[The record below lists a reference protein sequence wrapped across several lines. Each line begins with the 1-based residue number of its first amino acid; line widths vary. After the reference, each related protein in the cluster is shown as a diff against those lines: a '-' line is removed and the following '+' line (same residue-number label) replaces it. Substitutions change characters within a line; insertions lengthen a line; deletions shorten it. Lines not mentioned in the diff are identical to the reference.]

1 MMLALWRV
9 IILQWVVWVAA
20 ERCFPMDTRR
30 WSQSCF
36 SYKNCWNPC
45 VCWHVAAEIF
55 ASPWMFLFIR
65 WNIMKPHSGQ
75 NIQWLCVWVCV
86 RLQSFRLPMEI
97 YEEWCGDVLWNLC
110 YELVRSWWKNYFLH
124 RDVRV
129 DSCCSNDGQAWLK
142 PVFPALILQA

>member
-1 MMLALWRV
+1 MMFALWRV
-9 IILQWVVWVAA
+9 SLSNELSLQQLRGAFRWKREGEAKVASA
-20 ERCFPMDTRR
+20 TRT
-30 WSQSCF
+30 
-36 SYKNCWNPC
+36 
-45 VCWHVAAEIF
+45 VGIHVYAGMFGEIF

-75 NIQWLCVWVCV
+75 NIQWLCLWACV
-86 RLQSFRLPMEI
+86 RLQSFRLSMEI

-110 YELVRSWWKNYFLH
+110 YELVRSWWNNNFLH